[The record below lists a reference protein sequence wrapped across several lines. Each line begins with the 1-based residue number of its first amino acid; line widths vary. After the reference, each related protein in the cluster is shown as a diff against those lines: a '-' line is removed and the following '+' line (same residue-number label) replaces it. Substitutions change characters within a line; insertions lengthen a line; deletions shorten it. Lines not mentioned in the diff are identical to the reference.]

1 MRFFRPSRPTPP
13 LPVRVPTHPRRSLED
28 AVAKPIL
35 RKWGRRMIKELRRP
49 RPLHVALVYDAL
61 EWLPFQLNIDNH
73 LDKLADEVRN
83 GTYLAARPEIVRAA
97 KSLGLTRPLAFLAIR
112 DAVLYKNI
120 VAIAENDLLG
130 EMQPFTRFGRAD
142 DQGGDQRFDPDSG
155 WFRAWLKRNAQL
167 WTITENHDWIVET
180 DISNFFPSI
189 HLDSV
194 LDHLIAH
201 SRIGVDV
208 VRLLSHMLRQFA
220 PVPEYRVSPLI
231 GLPQEPFDC
240 SRVIAHSFL
249 GPVDEAFLEQG
260 TNHQFSRYMDD
271 IAIGASSH
279 AEGMEFVSRAQR
291 TLEKLG
297 LYPNA
302 AKTRVVSST
311 QFVDDYMKDENDYIG
326 DVERTLDED
335 GSVDVQEVEGR
346 LLAHLALEHRPK
358 GWERVLRRYATL
370 CRQLRSPVL
379 LERGI
384 DLIPQLPGS
393 TRSILDYAAT
403 FPVTTETIKRLRER
417 VSTVGSIYE
426 DVRALPLEF
435 LGVAPLTDD
444 PSAENQAVSWAT
456 EVFADTRA
464 TAPRLAA
471 IASIL
476 IAKFGSVTDLDFIA
490 QILDSG
496 RGDPDP
502 VRRQLLVLAL
512 ASQRLATDQIARF
525 GVESAGMAEAVEF
538 LMELTRPEH
547 RFVES
552 SFAVCKP
559 RQRKQPRIWMIPPRG
574 LFLGVI
580 AARADPGLGK
590 SKIKGFMN
598 LLNQNE
604 ESLRDRAGM
613 RWLGDSAS

>member
-1 MRFFRPSRPTPP
+1 
-13 LPVRVPTHPRRSLED
+13 V
-28 AVAKPIL
+28 
-35 RKWGRRMIKELRRP
+35 
-49 RPLHVALVYDAL
+49 LVYDAL

-73 LDKLADEVRN
+73 LDHLADEVRN
-83 GTYLAARPEIVRAA
+83 GTYVAARPEIVRSA
-97 KSLGLTRPLAFLAIR
+97 KTLGLTRPLAFLAIR
-112 DAVLYKNI
+112 DALLYKNI
-120 VAIAENDLLG
+120 VALAENDLLG

-142 DQGGDQRFDPDSG
+142 ERGGDQRFDPDSG

-167 WTITENHDWIVET
+167 WTITQNHEWIVET

-231 GLPQEPFDC
+231 GLPQEPFDS

-249 GPVDEAFLEQG
+249 GAVDEAFLAQG
-260 TNHQFSRYMDD
+260 ANHQFSRYMDD
-271 IAIGASSH
+271 IAIGASSY

-302 AKTRVVSST
+302 AKTRVIPSS
-311 QFVDDYMKDENDYIG
+311 QFIDDYMKDENDYIG
-326 DVERTLDED
+326 EIEQALEGG
-335 GSVDVQEVEGR
+335 GSADLHEIEGR
-346 LLAHLALEHRPK
+346 VVAHLDLARRPR

-370 CRQLRSPVL
+370 CRRVRSPVL

-384 DLIPQLPGS
+384 DLIPELPGS
-393 TRSILDYAAT
+393 TRSILDYTAT
-403 FPVTTETIKRLRER
+403 FPVGTETIKRLREH
-417 VSTVGSIYE
+417 VTALASIYE
-426 DVRALPLEF
+426 DVRALSFEF
-435 LGVAPLTDD
+435 LAVAPLTGDR
-444 PSAENQAVSWAT
+444 SAENQAVSWAT
-456 EVFADTRA
+456 EVFEDTRV

-476 IAKFGSVTDLDFIA
+476 IAKFGHAGELDSLA
-490 QILDSG
+490 QALDSG

-502 VRRQLLVLAL
+502 VRRQLLVLSL
-512 ASQRLATDQIARF
+512 ASHRLESNQIARF
-525 GVESAGMAEAVEF
+525 GIESTGMAEAAEF
-538 LMELTRPEH
+538 LTELTRPER

-552 SFAVCKP
+552 SLGMCKP
-559 RQRKQPRIWMIPPRG
+559 RERKDPRIWMIPPRG

-580 AARADPGLGK
+580 AAGADPARGRN
-590 SKIKGFMN
+590 KIAGFMN
-598 LLNQNE
+598 LLYQNE
-604 ESLRDRAGM
+604 EPLRDRAGM
-613 RWLGDSAS
+613 RWLEDAAS